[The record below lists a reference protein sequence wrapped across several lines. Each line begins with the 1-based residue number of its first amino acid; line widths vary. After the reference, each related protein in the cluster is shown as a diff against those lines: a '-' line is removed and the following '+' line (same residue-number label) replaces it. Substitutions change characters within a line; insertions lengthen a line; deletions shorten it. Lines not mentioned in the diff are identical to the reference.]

1 MKRMKMEKVG
11 TFVLIGLLLLG
22 AVGIA
27 SAQQPLPTGGDSFDT
42 AVTIEPGS
50 YETDHEIAYNTYEY
64 FKITVNAGQTLKV
77 SITKDWGTD
86 ESAEAK
92 IYDSS
97 REEKYGDWDLETNVV
112 ASWATSSTGTFYI
125 KIGGPVS
132 ALPTGAS
139 IDISVEN
146 HYDANSTTDAGS
158 TFDTAQT
165 VTAGDYDCYMAGG
178 KHGDAVPKE
187 PGDDDKDY
195 YVISLGSGQLLDVT
209 VTPPSEASFG
219 LKIYDQNRVEKAS
232 TSSANAGAITSTSWT
247 APSAQDVYVAITNS
261 GGLWANG
268 GTYSLSLSFEAA
280 PGKATLTVQTTPV
293 NASVYVDGTLW
304 GTAPQTKSVD
314 PGTYTISF
322 GSVSGYTTPS
332 SQSVTLVAEDSETVT
347 GIYTEIETD
356 GNGDGGGT
364 PGFETLAVIAAI
376 GVALIIL
383 RRRK

>member
-27 SAQQPLPTGGDSFDT
+27 SAQQPLPTGGDSFDD

-50 YETDHEIAYNTYEY
+50 YETDHEMGWRDDDMEY
-64 FKITVNAGQTLKV
+64 FKITELNAGQTLKI
-77 SITKDWGTD
+77 SITTDWVTD
-86 ESAEAK
+86 ETAWAG

-97 REEKYGDWDLETNVV
+97 RVGLHDDSFSASETNAV
-112 ASWATSSTGTFYI
+112 ASWATSSTDTFYI
-125 KIGGPVS
+125 KIGSYVS
-132 ALPTGAS
+132 TLQVGAS

-146 HYDANSTTDAGS
+146 HYDANSTTDAG
-158 TFDTAQT
+158 DTYAT
-165 VTAGDYDCYMAGG
+165 ALDVTAGNYESCHMAGDKYG
-178 KHGDAVPKE
+178 SE

-195 YVISLGSGQLLDVT
+195 YVISLESGQLLDVT
-209 VTPPSEASFG
+209 VTPPSDASFG
-219 LKIYDQNRVEKAS
+219 LTIYDQDRTNVAS
-232 TSSANAGAITSTSWT
+232 TNSANPGAITSTSWT
-247 APSAQDVYVAITNS
+247 APSAQDVYVAITNI
-261 GGLWANG
+261 GDDG

-293 NASVYVDGTLW
+293 NASVYVDDTLW

-314 PGTYTISF
+314 PGTYTVSF